1 MILRRRVHDHRR
13 FAQHLQVVEVDRTQS
28 ICVRSPTV
36 VQSSRSFFFRHHRT
50 WKQHTTTNATFIGFG
65 FLERGPSPR
74 RASSLG
80 KKSTPSKDDPMAE
93 FKSLAM
99 PWRANSSGVLEK
111 SEAKQTNNKKKSLR
125 KRRIGVP
132 WKDDSFQVEGSMTK
146 KKKERPPWRTMSGIL
161 DGVCGVCGVVF

>member
-111 SEAKQTNNKKKSLR
+111 SEAKQTNNKKKKSQ
-125 KRRIGVP
+125 KTTD
-132 WKDDSFQVEGSMTK
+132 WSSVEGRLVPSRRFDDK
-146 KKKERPPWRTMSGIL
+146 EKKERPPWRTMSGIL